1 MGNGRYSYRVSQDKD
16 GSWRTTISTPAG
28 KHISFNGY
36 ASAKGAE
43 TAAKKAIGNMTLYS
57 GGWRPW
63 EQKDEKKMGGG
74 STPRCP
80 DCGARMVKREG
91 EFGQFWGCSRYP
103 GCKGTRSL

>member
-63 EQKDEKKMGGG
+63 EQKDEKKMGGVPIVL
-74 STPRCP
+74 ST
-80 DCGARMVKREG
+80 D
-91 EFGQFWGCSRYP
+91 F
-103 GCKGTRSL
+103 LD